1 MLARAL
7 DSRRGCEVGQ
17 CSLERIKKE
26 QAGLFNL
33 TLVDEWLCLVSVDQL
48 LGLLPMGLLHLL
60 LVFSVL
66 MIAQSRRLLTH
77 VT

>member
-7 DSRRGCEVGQ
+7 DCRRGCEVVQ

-26 QAGLFNL
+26 QAGLVNL
-33 TLVDEWLCLVSVDQL
+33 TLMDEWLCLVSVDQL

-77 VT
+77 VA